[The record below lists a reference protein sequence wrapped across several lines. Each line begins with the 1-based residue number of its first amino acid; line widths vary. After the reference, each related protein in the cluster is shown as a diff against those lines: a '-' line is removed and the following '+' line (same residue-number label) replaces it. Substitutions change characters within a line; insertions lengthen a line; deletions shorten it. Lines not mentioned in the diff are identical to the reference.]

1 MSKNIRSTNIAGRSN
16 NAAPERSTNI
26 PGRSN
31 NAAPERSG
39 LERTEDVTASARA
52 GGGGAGRT
60 LSRVSVGKYPLSPSP
75 TRAVGSRRAT
85 QERMIV
91 ELELEV
97 EELRVRCATYEDTI
111 RELRFD
117 LAKVVVKGATKK
129 SLRKSLVWNDVDS
142 TYADTIG
149 KLCKEWLFPRF
160 KFLHATWMDFTESR
174 KGLPRIIFQHC
185 PVPGNVL
192 KEDMWDRVVAPTVAK
207 KYADMRCNINNEV
220 RKAFNGE

>member
-1 MSKNIRSTNIAGRSN
+1 MSKNYRSSSNIAGRSN
-16 NAAPERSTNI
+16 I
-26 PGRSN
+26 
-31 NAAPERSG
+31 AAPERSG
-39 LERTEDVTASARA
+39 LECTEDITASARA
-52 GGGGAGRT
+52 GVGGWRI
-60 LSRVSVGKYPLSPSP
+60 LSSGPVGNHPLSPSP
-75 TRAVGSRRAT
+75 TRAGGRRAT
-85 QERMIV
+85 KERIIV

-111 RELRFD
+111 RELRSD
-117 LAKVVVKGATKK
+117 LAKVVVKGTTKK

-142 TYADTIG
+142 TYADTIS